1 LGGGSLVRQENGQL
15 QIGPQSVGYELT
27 TKGRI
32 FGGDTLTTSDIA
44 VAGGLAEIGNPAA
57 VSSLDKQ
64 FVQEAVALIQEM
76 VEVAVDRM
84 KTSAE
89 PIPVIMVG
97 GGSILIGQKVRGA
110 SEMIKPPH
118 FAVANAIGAAIA
130 QVGGE
135 TDRIFSLEKMGR
147 EDALAQAREEAIQKA
162 VSAGADPATVQ
173 IVDVEE
179 VPLAY
184 LPSNATRIRMKAVG
198 DLAMG

>member
-1 LGGGSLVRQENGQL
+1 MQ
-15 QIGPQSVGYELT
+15 
-27 TKGRI
+27 
-32 FGGDTLTTSDIA
+32 D
-44 VAGGLAEIGNPAA
+44 
-57 VSSLDKQ
+57 
-64 FVQEAVALIQEM
+64 M

-135 TDRIFSLEKMGR
+135 TDRIFSLEKMSR
-147 EDALAQAREEAIQKA
+147 EEALAQAREEATQKA
-162 VSAGADPATVQ
+162 VAAGADPATVH
-173 IVDVEE
+173 IVNVEE
-179 VPLAY
+179 VPLTY

-198 DLAMG
+198 DLALD